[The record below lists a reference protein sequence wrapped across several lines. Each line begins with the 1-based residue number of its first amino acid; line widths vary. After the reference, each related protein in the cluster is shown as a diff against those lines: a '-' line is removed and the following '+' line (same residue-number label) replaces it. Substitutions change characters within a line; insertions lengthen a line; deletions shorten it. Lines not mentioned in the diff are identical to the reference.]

1 MPDINITV
9 TDKRP
14 VCTAGTTIVC
24 DNSDYI
30 VHWDLDAEWS
40 AYDTKTMRVI
50 YMDSTYADTVFT
62 GDSVALPPVPV
73 PGCVQ
78 IGLYAGDIHT
88 SRMALLRALLS
99 VRSAS
104 GAPANPTPD
113 VYDQLMERMAQIENP
128 DWDQNDPTAK
138 DYIKNRTHYVSTEQK
153 VIVPKQTF
161 TGKQQM
167 VPAGQIFLGQL
178 EGVDNTLVHYMIDNS
193 VSLNVLYDGIEY
205 TTKSSTEVMPFG
217 MVVGFGNRDLGTG
230 SGDTGTPFS
239 VSIFPGDAE
248 SQCIIACLV
257 DGEHTIEVTGK
268 NFVHTID
275 TKYLP
280 LKIKSPPHQIVFQKD
295 FGVDVDDNSQIKV
308 SAMDEPLDSPRENVF
323 YNKRDNQLFV
333 KGSYA
338 KLVDT
343 AEGAYK
349 INSQLETQTIKG
361 VFDKVPYGLIKLFVI
376 DTVDY
381 RGYSILFSVKPY
393 GTVIDNHVIHNC
405 IQNLAWINGHLF
417 AFSIRDMI
425 YAGNLKNG
433 DMEVKRIL

>member
-1 MPDINITV
+1 MPDISITV

-14 VCTAGTTIVC
+14 VCTAGTTVVC

-30 VHWDLDAEWS
+30 VHWDLDGEWS

-50 YMDSTYADTVFT
+50 YMDSTYADIVFS
-62 GDSVALPPVPV
+62 GDSAALPPVPV

-88 SRMALLRALLS
+88 SRMALLRALSS

-128 DWDQNDPTAK
+128 DWNQNNPTAK
-138 DYIKNRTHYVSTEQK
+138 DYVKNRTHYVSTEQR

-167 VPAGQIFLGQL
+167 APAGQIFVGQL

-193 VSLNVLYDGIEY
+193 VPLNVMYDGIEY
-205 TTKSSTEVMPFG
+205 TTESFIEVMPFG
-217 MVVGFGNRDLGTG
+217 MLVGFGNMDIGTG
-230 SGDTGTPFS
+230 SGDTGTPFG
-239 VSIFPGDAE
+239 VAILPGDAE
-248 SQCIIACLV
+248 SQCTVACLV

-280 LKIKSPPHQIVFQKD
+280 LKIKSPPHQIVFKKD
-295 FGVDVDDNSQIKV
+295 LGVDVDDNSQINV
-308 SAMDEPLDSPRENVF
+308 SVLYEPPSSPVEQVY
-323 YNKRDNQLFV
+323 YNKRDNRLFMR
-333 KGSYA
+333 GDYA
-338 KLVDT
+338 KFEAT
-343 AEGAYK
+343 AEKVYK

-361 VFDKVPYGLIKLFVI
+361 VFDKVPYGLIKLFVL

-381 RGYSILFSVKPY
+381 REYSILFSVNPNIRI
-393 GTVIDNHVIHNC
+393 VDNRIVHDC
-405 IQNLAWINGHLF
+405 MQNMAWINGHLF

-425 YAGNLKNG
+425 YNGDLKNG